1 MPDYKVIHKYDDFE
15 DALKDSSYMNCLLIF
30 EQYQFLVDY
39 YQLFITKDGGGRLV
53 YYLKEQPL

>member
-15 DALKDSSYMNCLLIF
+15 EALKDSSYMNCL
-30 EQYQFLVDY
+30 YAVNNVKVDY